1 MTIGI
6 QYTDSG
12 RIVNLYNGDRPGAWL
27 GVENSKFPDGGPA
40 TWSSE
45 FPGEGM
51 ILHLFYRPD
60 TPNDTPPDRFND
72 DPGPS
77 SWHSTSTNT
86 IGVVFEKSESE
97 QF

>member
-1 MTIGI
+1 MTICI

-12 RIVNLYNGDRPGAWL
+12 RIVNLCDGDRSGAWL
-27 GVENSKFPDGGPA
+27 GLDNAKFPDGGPGK
-40 TWSSE
+40 WQPES
-45 FPGEGM
+45 PGEGL
-51 ILHLFYRPD
+51 ILHLFYRPE

-77 SWHSTSTNT
+77 GWHATSTAT

-97 QF
+97 QL